1 MILPGGEYL
10 TRGLHAIA
18 QSFFLVDLAG
28 LFLMLALV
36 LVEAGAF
43 CAEYRR
49 RRTASRG
56 AGACAAPGPDGLR
69 DAGPLRQAKPVAA
82 LPPLGAEFPA
92 EWPAFCDRAALQAY
106 FNRYQERLERVL
118 EKTDLIARL
127 GPAFGLMGT
136 LIPLGPGLAAL
147 GRGDV
152 EALAAAVTVAF
163 DTTVVGLI
171 CGSGAYVISR
181 VRRRWYEADLN
192 ALELFLEEVLRQ
204 RGDLSPSAPAEG
216 R

>member
-1 MILPGGEYL
+1 E
-10 TRGLHAIA
+10 
-18 QSFFLVDLAG
+18 F
-28 LFLMLALV
+28 
-36 LVEAGAF
+36 
-43 CAEYRR
+43 RR
-49 RRTASRG
+49 RRRAAAGG
-56 AGACAAPGPDGLR
+56 AGACAALGPGGVS
-69 DAGPLRQAKPVAA
+69 DAGPLRHPKPVAA
-82 LPPLGAEFPA
+82 LPSLGTEFPV
-92 EWPAFCDRAALQAY
+92 EWPASGDRAVLQAC

-192 ALELFLEEVLRQ
+192 ALELYLEEVLR
-204 RGDLSPSAPAEG
+204 RHGNLSPSAPAEG